1 MNLLLATSLIGCA
14 AALQLNMP
22 QLNVPAATR
31 GSMARAAVPHMA
43 VEARDKFYVEF
54 EIPKKGI
61 SEYGTC
67 QANLAPLLESSDCV
81 TIELQLPLGL
91 NAEPEDGRVVV
102 KKDGP
107 GGEKAGDV
115 LRFFSAWKDTFGSA
129 QPEMVDVDKMMMR
142 TMANGEKVARSQSEG
157 FDKVVQKLVS
167 NDGRNADSMFM
178 VFERPTAAGD
188 V

>member
-14 AALQLNMP
+14 AALQLNVP
-22 QLNVPAATR
+22 QLNVAAATR

>member
-1 MNLLLATSLIGCA
+1 MRLSFASLVLGGA
-14 AALQLNMP
+14 AALHL
-22 QLNVPAATR
+22 PATGR
-31 GSMARAAVPHMA
+31 MGRAPAPRMA
-43 VEARDKFYVEF
+43 VEGRDKFWVEF

-67 QANLAPLLESSDCV
+67 QAKLAPLLEASDCV
-81 TIELQLPLGL
+81 TIELKLPLGL
-91 NAEPEDGRVVV
+91 NAEPEDGKVVV

-129 QPEMVDVDKMMMR
+129 QPEMVDVDKMMTR
-142 TMANGEKVARSQSEG
+142 TMANGEKVVRSQAEG

-167 NDGRNADSMFM
+167 NDGTNADSMFM
-178 VFERPTAAGD
+178 VFERPTA
-188 V
+188 